1 VAEVD
6 FAELTDGGSVRH
18 GSFRGLRQDKNPAEV
33 VMEKTADTAK
43 ESKDGAAELHGIR
56 LTHPDRI
63 VFREQGV
70 SKADLADYYGA
81 VARRMLPLMENHP
94 LSLVRCPKGAGDK
107 CFFQKHASDGF
118 PEALKRVPITE
129 SDGDIAE
136 YLYIDGVAGLIA
148 GVQMGTLEFHIWGSR
163 IDLLEKPDRL
173 VLDLDPDPA
182 LDFEVVRLA
191 AAVVRDRLSDI
202 GLKSLPLVT
211 GGKGIH
217 VVAPLRRTADW
228 EAVKTFAR
236 SFAESLASRHPD
248 VFVATMSKQR
258 RRGKIFLDWLRND
271 RGSTAI
277 APYSSRARQG
287 APVAAPLSWQQL
299 AKVEAADAFHLDDMV
314 RRAGQA
320 DPWADYGKIT
330 QSITRKMQERVSR
343 TPA

>member
-1 VAEVD
+1 
-6 FAELTDGGSVRH
+6 
-18 GSFRGLRQDKNPAEV
+18 
-33 VMEKTADTAK
+33 
-43 ESKDGAAELHGIR
+43 
-56 LTHPDRI
+56 
-63 VFREQGV
+63 
-70 SKADLADYYGA
+70 
-81 VARRMLPLMENHP
+81 
-94 LSLVRCPKGAGDK
+94 
-107 CFFQKHASDGF
+107 
-118 PEALKRVPITE
+118 
-129 SDGDIAE
+129 
-136 YLYIDGVAGLIA
+136 
-148 GVQMGTLEFHIWGSR
+148 
-163 IDLLEKPDRL
+163 